1 MPGTERI
8 TGTERIG
15 WSQQAANTE
24 ELASFRYVIYVDA
37 VANDAQGVSCSADAG
52 PAGYACTGRLPS
64 MTAGP
69 HALTLSSFIENG
81 GARLESPR
89 SAAITVILLSQSTS
103 AASGSGDT
111 TIVTT
116 LDGVRLRSQVVVD
129 GLDEPTDLAF
139 APDGRIFIAERAGRI
154 RVVRGGRQAPRP
166 ALALADVFTDGGHGL
181 LALAVDPGY
190 TRNRFVYLVYTTP
203 RGFRLARVRGV
214 GDTLGDR
221 AILLDDIAASAPRP
235 SAALRFGP
243 DTRLYLALDDA
254 GDVRR
259 QGDLGSFN
267 GKLLRLNADATTPAD
282 QPSASP
288 VFVRGLG
295 APRGVAWGVDGST
308 VWVLDGAGAPGGL
321 LQAASQAGTVVSRY
335 RLPDGASPSGV
346 AMYRGDLIPAF
357 RGNLLLGGSGDGSL
371 LRLTLDPADPTK
383 VAAIERLRFTSFDE
397 VRTLTVGPDG
407 AVYVCTARTLLKLS
421 PSQ

>member
-89 SAAITVILLSQSTS
+89 SAAITVILVSQSTS

-139 APDGRIFIAERAGRI
+139 APEC
-154 RVVRGGRQAPRP
+154 P
-166 ALALADVFTDGGHGL
+166 
-181 LALAVDPGY
+181 
-190 TRNRFVYLVYTTP
+190 
-203 RGFRLARVRGV
+203 
-214 GDTLGDR
+214 
-221 AILLDDIAASAPRP
+221 
-235 SAALRFGP
+235 
-243 DTRLYLALDDA
+243 
-254 GDVRR
+254 
-259 QGDLGSFN
+259 
-267 GKLLRLNADATTPAD
+267 
-282 QPSASP
+282 
-288 VFVRGLG
+288 
-295 APRGVAWGVDGST
+295 
-308 VWVLDGAGAPGGL
+308 
-321 LQAASQAGTVVSRY
+321 
-335 RLPDGASPSGV
+335 
-346 AMYRGDLIPAF
+346 
-357 RGNLLLGGSGDGSL
+357 
-371 LRLTLDPADPTK
+371 
-383 VAAIERLRFTSFDE
+383 
-397 VRTLTVGPDG
+397 
-407 AVYVCTARTLLKLS
+407 
-421 PSQ
+421 